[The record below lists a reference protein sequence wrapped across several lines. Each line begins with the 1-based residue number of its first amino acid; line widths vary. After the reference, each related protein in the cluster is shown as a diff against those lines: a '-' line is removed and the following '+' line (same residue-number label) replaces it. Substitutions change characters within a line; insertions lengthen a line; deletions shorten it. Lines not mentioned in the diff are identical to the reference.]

1 MTTLGQRINII
12 LREYSLKKTEFARSL
27 GISANYVSLLS
38 AGKKTV
44 ISETLA
50 KLIENIYGYSYK
62 WLLTGEGEE
71 LAQDLLSKTLRRV
84 RSLDNDELEL
94 LNEYMDEKNI

>member
-12 LREYSLKKTEFARSL
+12 LQECSLKKTEFARSL

-38 AGKKTV
+38 AGKKIV

-50 KLIENIYGYSYK
+50 KLIENIYGYSFK
-62 WLLTGEGEE
+62 WLMTGEGEKQP
-71 LAQDLLSKTLRRV
+71 QDLLSKTIRRIKSMDSSQLEMV
-84 RSLDNDELEL
+84 NEFLDSKD
-94 LNEYMDEKNI
+94 I